1 MGTRGHRRMG
11 GDGEGWGLGAT
22 ERMVV
27 VEKGR
32 TQGKREMREREVQE
46 AIARQDLYGN
56 RAAEG
61 RINVQ
66 AVLQTERRNLVLVGV
81 HRDDG
86 TAVYGCTRQTHAFNV
101 AKIDQERGLVHGA
114 LGDCNAELRCAR
126 GKVLLLP
133 DGFFLV
139 VAFQNLEGPCT
150 SHRLVAEQRGG
161 MRKRVS
167 KGSARKMIAAC
178 LHSRPGS
185 CVHQGSLEF
194 RLRILMARRTQ
205 RVQVV
210 EKN

>member
-1 MGTRGHRRMG
+1 M
-11 GDGEGWGLGAT
+11 
-22 ERMVV
+22 
-27 VEKGR
+27 
-32 TQGKREMREREVQE
+32 
-46 AIARQDLYGN
+46 
-56 RAAEG
+56 
-61 RINVQ
+61 
-66 AVLQTERRNLVLVGV
+66 LVSI

-86 TAVYGCTRQTHAFNV
+86 AAVYGCTRQTHAFNV
-101 AKIDQERGLVHGA
+101 AQIDQERGLVHGA
-114 LGDCNAELRCAR
+114 LGDCNAELRRAR